1 MSLDL
6 AFGIA
11 RSGLAATQRALAQT
25 SQNLINADTPGHTRK
40 AAQPEAVAVRGL
52 PLGVRLGEAR
62 RSVDQALV
70 AERHA
75 RGGEAAAA
83 ELRERMLASIEAAH
97 GQPGDGASLGEAV
110 GQLRE
115 YLIGL
120 RAAPADPGLQR
131 EVQEGARALARRFN
145 DIAGAIGDVR
155 QRAQD
160 GIVEEVSRINTS
172 LREVAELTQRIRA
185 DRVLGVATGDLE
197 DKRDMALGRLSES
210 LPVRALH
217 QSDGGLVL
225 VTQGGLGL
233 PLDPDADVFST
244 ANAQLGPEAFFGP
257 GGTVPGVFFGTV
269 DVTRQLSG
277 GRLGEH
283 IALRD
288 ATLPRYQAEL
298 DLAAA
303 HLAARFDGQGL
314 RLFTGTSGQVPDVTL
329 PYNDPASGIMGFA
342 NQIRLDAQVA
352 LNPALVRDGTH
363 AVSDIPGGP
372 TAFTPNPSTGP
383 QGFTLLVDR
392 LLDHAMGDTVRP
404 GTAWAS
410 LPSVGLGP
418 NGGLA
423 SPFLTPRGLQEY
435 ASLVTAAHTGDR
447 AAAEAAK
454 DRAQTLRAGLDA
466 RFQRE
471 SGVDNDTEMAA
482 LIQLQNAYAANAR
495 VMSTAQTMWDTLLG
509 AVR

>member
-40 AAQPEAVAVRGL
+40 SAEPQAVSVSGL

-75 RGGEAAAA
+75 RAGEAAAA
-83 ELRERMLASIEAAH
+83 GVRERLLASVEAAH
-97 GQPGDGASLGEAV
+97 GQPGDGASIGDV
-110 GQLRE
+110 MGQLRE
-115 YLIGL
+115 GLIAL

-145 DIAGAIGDVR
+145 DVAAAVGDAR

-160 GIVEEVSRINTS
+160 GIVEEVSRINTA
-172 LREVAELTQRIRA
+172 LREVADLTNRIRA

-197 DKRDMALGRLSES
+197 DRRDMALGRLSES
-210 LPVRALH
+210 LPVRALY
-217 QSDGGLVL
+217 QPDGGLVL

-233 PLDPDADVFST
+233 PLDPAGEVFST
-244 ANAQLGPEAFFGP
+244 SNAQVGPEAFFGP
-257 GGTVPGVFFGTV
+257 GGTLPGITFGTV

-277 GRLGEH
+277 GRLGEYL
-283 IALRD
+283 ALRD

-314 RLFTGTSGQVPDVTL
+314 RLFTGTNGQVPDVTL
-329 PYNDPASGIMGFA
+329 PYNDPASGMLGFA
-342 NQIRLDAQVA
+342 NQIRLDAEVA
-352 LNPALVRDGTH
+352 RNPALVRDGTH
-363 AVSDIPGGP
+363 AVADTLGGP
-372 TAFTPNPSTGP
+372 TAFDPNPTNGP
-383 QGFTLLVDR
+383 QGFSRLIER
-392 LLDHAMGDTVRP
+392 LLDHAMGDSVRP

-410 LPSVGLGP
+410 LPSGGLGP
-418 NGGLA
+418 DGNLA
-423 SPFLTPRGLQEY
+423 SPFLTPRGLEAY
-435 ASLVTAAHTGDR
+435 AALLTAAHTGDR
-447 AAAEAAK
+447 AAAGAARERAEA
-454 DRAQTLRAGLDA
+454 LRAGLDA

-471 SGVDNDTEMAA
+471 SGVDKDTEMAA

>member
-25 SQNLINADTPGHTRK
+25 SQNLINAETPGHTRK
-40 AAQPEAVAVRGL
+40 STEPQAVSVGGM

-75 RGGEAAAA
+75 RVGEAAAA
-83 ELRERMLASIEAAH
+83 ALRERLLATVEAAH
-97 GQPGDGASLGEAV
+97 GQPGDGASLGDAM
-110 GQLRE
+110 GRLRKG
-115 YLIGL
+115 LIGL
-120 RAAPADPGLQR
+120 RAAPADAGLQR
-131 EVQEGARALARRFN
+131 DAQEDARALARRFN
-145 DIAGAIGDVR
+145 EVAAAVGDAR

-160 GIVEEVSRINTS
+160 GIVEEVSRINTA
-172 LREVAELTQRIRA
+172 LREVADLTNRIRA
-185 DRVLGVATGDLE
+185 DRVLGIATGDME
-197 DKRDMALGRLSES
+197 DRRDLALGRLSES
-210 LPVRALH
+210 MPVRALH
-217 QSDGGLVL
+217 QPDGGLVL
-225 VTQGGLGL
+225 VTRGGLGL
-233 PLDPDADVFST
+233 PLDPEGDVFST
-244 ANAQLGPEAFFGP
+244 SNAQVGPGSFFGP
-257 GGTVPGVFFGTV
+257 GGTLPGITFGTV

-283 IALRD
+283 LALRD
-288 ATLPRYQAEL
+288 STLPRYQAEL

-314 RLFTGTSGQVPDVTL
+314 RLFTGTNGQVPDVTL
-329 PYNDPASGIMGFA
+329 PYNDPASGMMGFA
-342 NQIRLDAQVA
+342 NQIRLATEVA
-352 LNPALVRDGTH
+352 RNAALLRDGTH
-363 AVSDIPGGP
+363 AVPDTPGGP
-372 TAFTPNPSTGP
+372 TAFVPNPADGP
-383 QGFTLLVDR
+383 QGFSRLLDR

-404 GTAWAS
+404 GTAWVS
-410 LPSVGLGP
+410 LPAGGLGP
-418 NGGLA
+418 DGSLA
-423 SPFLTPRGLQEY
+423 SPFATPRGLDAY
-435 ASLVTAAHTGDR
+435 AAMLTAAHTGDR

-454 DRAQTLRAGLDA
+454 ERAEALRAGLDA

-471 SGVDNDTEMAA
+471 SGVDKDAEMAA

-495 VMSTAQTMWDTLLG
+495 VMSTTQTMWDTLLG

>member
-25 SQNLINADTPGHTRK
+25 SQNLINAGTPGHTRK
-40 AAQPEAVAVRGL
+40 SAEAEAVAVRGL

-97 GQPGDGASLGEAV
+97 GQPGDGASLGDAM
-110 GQLRE
+110 GQLRAD
-115 YLIGL
+115 LIAL
-120 RAAPADPGLQR
+120 RATPADAGLQR
-131 EVQEGARALARRFN
+131 EVQEGARTLARRLN
-145 DIAGAIGDVR
+145 DVAGAIGEVR

-160 GIVEEVSRINTS
+160 GIVEEVSRINTA
-172 LREVAELTQRIRA
+172 LREVADLTNRIRA
-185 DRVLGVATGDLE
+185 DRVLAVATGDLE
-197 DKRDMALGRLSES
+197 DRRDIALGRLSES

-217 QSDGGLVL
+217 QADGGLVL

-233 PLDPDADVFST
+233 PLDPAADVFAT
-244 ANAQLGPEAFFGP
+244 TNAQVGPEAYFGP
-257 GGTVPGVFFGTV
+257 GGTLPGIAFGGV

-288 ATLPRYQAEL
+288 STLPRYQAEV

-314 RLFTGTSGQVPDVTL
+314 RLFSGSSGQVPDVTL
-329 PYNDPASGIMGFA
+329 PYNDPASGMMGFA

-363 AVSDIPGGP
+363 PVADTAGGP
-372 TAFTPNPSTGP
+372 TAFTPNPADGP
-383 QGFTLLVDR
+383 QGFSRLIDR

-410 LPSVGLGP
+410 LPSGGLGP
-418 NGGLA
+418 DGTLA
-423 SPFLTPRGLQEY
+423 SPFLTPRGLEAY
-435 ASLVTAAHTGDR
+435 AGIVTAAHTGDR
-447 AAAEAAK
+447 AAAQAAK
-454 DRAQTLRAGLDA
+454 ERAEALRAGLDA

-471 SGVDNDTEMAA
+471 SGVDRDAEMAA